1 MQILFSFFVY
11 FGIFI
16 FVDHFHLWAM
26 ILYGEPLFCTGD
38 PASGSMQSRLPLF
51 SSQDRGTW
59 PQVPRVTTR
68 DVCAQNSEP
77 RLKSMLLVG
86 FLIPAQTYVCFG
98 PSFCWGFE
106 LASHCLQWVSGEKFS
121 VFQIFFLPFIHGGVT
136 VLMQALKGRHFRCL
150 KRFQSTTRLDT

>member
-11 FGIFI
+11 FGTFI
-16 FVDHFHLWAM
+16 FVDHFHSWAM
-26 ILYGEPLFCTGD
+26 ILCGEPLFCAGD

-51 SSQDRGTW
+51 FFSGPGHLVACAPVDYPRRLCAKQRASSQKH
-59 PQVPRVTTR
+59 VTCGIFDPSVDICLLR
-68 DVCAQNSEP
+68 AQFS
-77 RLKSMLLVG
+77 
-86 FLIPAQTYVCFG
+86 
-98 PSFCWGFE
+98 WGFE
-106 LASHCLQWVSGEKFS
+106 LASHCLQWVSGEEFS